1 MRFLRSTSIFST
13 FSRCF
18 RSMTSRDWCKVLGCT
33 PEQLREAVDH
43 VGTTPVEVRQFLR
56 AKSVGNDAYG
66 RDPRVGD
73 GSRMD
78 AEGGDA
84 SPEMVECWY
93 WRYRDPGTGQVCVSE
108 KTLTAEEASSLP
120 EAERIESSRTLRGTG
135 EEDTTPDVFRTDQ
148 APLT

>member
-1 MRFLRSTSIFST
+1 MRKVISLASPEEL
-13 FSRCF
+13 
-18 RSMTSRDWCKVLGCT
+18 RDWCKVLGCT
-33 PEQLREAVDH
+33 PEQLREAADH
-43 VGTTPVEVRQFLR
+43 AGTTPVEVRQFLR

-135 EEDTTPDVFRTDQ
+135 EEDTTPDVFRTGQ

>member
-1 MRFLRSTSIFST
+1 M
-13 FSRCF
+13 
-18 RSMTSRDWCKVLGCT
+18 LGCT

-43 VGTTPVEVRQFLR
+43 AGTTPVEVRQFLR

-78 AEGGDA
+78 AEGGDP

-120 EAERIESSRTLRGTG
+120 EAERIESSRTLRGTD
-135 EEDTTPDVFRTDQ
+135 EEDTTPDVFRTGQ

>member
-1 MRFLRSTSIFST
+1 M
-13 FSRCF
+13 
-18 RSMTSRDWCKVLGCT
+18 LGCT
-33 PEQLREAVDH
+33 PEQLREPVDH
-43 VGTTPVEVRQFLR
+43 AGTTPVEVRQFLR
-56 AKSVGNDAYG
+56 ARSVGNDAYG

-135 EEDTTPDVFRTDQ
+135 EEDTTPDVFRTGQ

>member
-1 MRFLRSTSIFST
+1 MSDCLTKAALRKSHLYGVT
-13 FSRCF
+13 RGAA
-18 RSMTSRDWCKVLGCT
+18 DWCKVLGCT

-43 VGTTPVEVRQFLR
+43 AGTTPEEVRQFLR
-56 AKSVGNDAYG
+56 AKNVGSDAYG

-93 WRYRDPGTGQVCVSE
+93 WRYRDPGTG
-108 KTLTAEEASSLP
+108 
-120 EAERIESSRTLRGTG
+120 
-135 EEDTTPDVFRTDQ
+135 
-148 APLT
+148 